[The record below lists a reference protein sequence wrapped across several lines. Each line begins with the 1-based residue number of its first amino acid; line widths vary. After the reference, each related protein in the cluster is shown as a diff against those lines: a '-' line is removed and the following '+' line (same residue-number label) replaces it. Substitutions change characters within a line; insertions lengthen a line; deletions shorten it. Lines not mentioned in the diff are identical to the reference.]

1 MKGLVFDAEA
11 VKAGVSLKE
20 IDVPAL
26 QALLKS
32 SGAYL
37 D

>member
-32 SGAYL
+32 RGAYL